1 MNEIEGPSW
10 QISHTQMQLQN
21 IAEKRGDGEYKLKR
35 SAPEIGNEG
44 IENGM
49 SFETFS
55 TL

>member
-1 MNEIEGPSW
+1 
-10 QISHTQMQLQN
+10 MQLQN

-35 SAPEIGNEG
+35 SAPEIMNEG